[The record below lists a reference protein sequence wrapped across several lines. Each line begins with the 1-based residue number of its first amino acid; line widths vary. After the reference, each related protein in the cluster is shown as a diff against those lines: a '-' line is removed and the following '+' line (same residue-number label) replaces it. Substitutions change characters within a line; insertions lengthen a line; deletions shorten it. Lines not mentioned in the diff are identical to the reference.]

1 MTLPETIG
9 IVHPIATRNPESK
22 LNSKQAHKEA
32 AKVSK
37 TEGPRYVVYVFDEG
51 QAVYTG
57 QQVRIY
63 ASLIMIEALYVD
75 GACVA
80 TAEAAKAVAKL

>member
-1 MTLPETIG
+1 LLCYSNYINNAPE
-9 IVHPIATRNPESK
+9 NSM
-22 LNSKQAHKEA
+22 NSKQAHKEA

-63 ASLIMIEALYVD
+63 APLILIEALYVD
-75 GACVA
+75 GVCAA
-80 TAEAAKAVAKL
+80 TAEAAQAVARL